1 MADSKTDSDAITK
14 ETLSQDPYITFQ
26 VKKHAYN
33 LKLSTGSISI
43 PVLWEAP
50 RISYGR
56 RIKSFAIIEKLFF
69 YDCKVPTA
77 IKLEGGGVKAK
88 IIQ

>member
-26 VKKHAYN
+26 VKNAYK

-50 RISYGR
+50 RMSYGR
-56 RIKSFAIIEKLFF
+56 GIIIIYNYFSGKL
-69 YDCKVPTA
+69 
-77 IKLEGGGVKAK
+77 
-88 IIQ
+88 